1 MSVILHTLNASPG
14 SGAFDDCLRAI
25 TADDALL
32 LLGDGVYAAMAH
44 SRAWE
49 RLRACGAPLYV
60 LRADASAAGVL
71 PLLEEIEVVD
81 MDGFVALTER
91 YPRQLAWY

>member
-1 MSVILHTLNASPG
+1 MPDDVKPTPPG
-14 SGAFDDCLRAI
+14 
-25 TADDALL
+25 
-32 LLGDGVYAAMAH
+32 
-44 SRAWE
+44 
-49 RLRACGAPLYV
+49 
-60 LRADASAAGVL
+60 ADASAAGVL